1 MFTKSPEPLE
11 EAYYALCKLPEQVSP
26 EKLSLSL
33 TTTAA
38 AWVDSGKGYQPGG
51 ELPVQE
57 LEALLEDGQ
66 TYYSERYQA
75 AYGLSEERGRT
86 TAVWYLNAHA
96 AADRVQ
102 LARLLGVTHV
112 TLSDAASVSESGS
125 FSIAGALWK

>member
-1 MFTKSPEPLE
+1 MRLL
-11 EAYYALCKLPEQVSP
+11 A
-26 EKLSLSL
+26 
-33 TTTAA
+33 
-38 AWVDSGKGYQPGG
+38 VDIGNTN
-51 ELPVQE
+51 VTM
-57 LEALLEDGQ
+57 ALLEDGQ

-86 TAVWYLNAHA
+86 TAVWYLNADA
-96 AADRVQ
+96 AAERVQ